1 MTTPFFCCSSL
12 KPCSHYFNTPHPICH
27 PTFKRYEEFEE
38 FSPTD
43 VYTNLT
49 YYGVSR
55 GYDTKTGCMTQQ
67 KIEKISSNRSFVVV
81 QEKDKI
87 IKVFYSESG
96 KNAIQQ
102 LINYLNNDCQN

>member
-1 MTTPFFCCSSL
+1 MEAIIIYDNKKDKDFLDLIDSKVPIFIT
-12 KPCSHYFNTPHPICH
+12 YIDFNTVEGRKEAYQIKSHWAAKLNP
-27 PTFKRYEEFEE
+27 
-38 FSPTD
+38 
-43 VYTNLT
+43 
-49 YYGVSR
+49 
-55 GYDTKTGCMTQQ
+55 
-67 KIEKISSNRSFVVV
+67 FVVV